1 MGAARWGKAGASCT
15 RPGKVKAAPPSTRH
29 HNRNFM
35 GAMAPG
41 WRRHLCLGPSG
52 YHPPPSLWEGQGDG
66 GKKRPRDKCATRPR
80 GTFGKKNILMPVPQ
94 RRLGE
99 QPAAEQRAPTLNSTS
114 TLCEAH
120 RKQSTPHVAA
130 LSARTTNLPGGRVIR
145 HMHLASHE
153 ALALISSSLVAS
165 HQPVQPSPRQPSHWY
180 GS

>member
-1 MGAARWGKAGASCT
+1 MGESRRELHAARQSEGRATFHEAPQQEFHGRDGA
-15 RPGKVKAAPPSTRH
+15 RMEAPLVPWSV
-29 HNRNFM
+29 
-35 GAMAPG
+35 GLSP
-41 WRRHLCLGPSG
+41 
-52 YHPPPSLWEGQGDG
+52 PPPSLWEGQGDG